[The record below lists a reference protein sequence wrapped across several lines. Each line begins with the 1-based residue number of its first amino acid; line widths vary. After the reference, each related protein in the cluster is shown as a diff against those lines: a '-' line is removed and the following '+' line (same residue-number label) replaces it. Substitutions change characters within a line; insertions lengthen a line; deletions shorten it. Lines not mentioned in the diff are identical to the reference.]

1 MAGERSEGNILKS
14 KWQLSPQVMS
24 IKIIPSPASNF
35 LYNNCEGY
43 NNQKGN
49 TRLKSYAGI
58 KDSFP
63 SSARLPFLAAFTY
76 FYNKLIFY

>member
-14 KWQLSPQVMS
+14 KWQLSPQVMN
-24 IKIIPSPASNF
+24 IKIIPSSASNF

-49 TRLKSYAGI
+49 ARLKS
-58 KDSFP
+58 
-63 SSARLPFLAAFTY
+63 
-76 FYNKLIFY
+76 